1 MVRPDPRDA
10 SSPGKLILLFSP
22 LGLLFLSGCETAGIS
37 FLAPAGPIAAL
48 QHHWFELILVALA
61 IVILPVLVGV
71 PFCLWR
77 YRLGNKNAP
86 YRPDWQYTLSLEYLV
101 WGIPAVIVLMLA
113 VLIWGAERRYSP
125 QTPINSQTPPLE
137 VQVVALNWKWLFI
150 YPAEHVASLDTLALP
165 VGREVRFSLTSDK
178 SMQSF
183 FIPALGSQI
192 YAMAGMVTT
201 LHLRADQPGRYLG
214 ENTQFNGMGFQDE
227 KFTVIALPDPAFRNW
242 MTAAHQSPL
251 ALNDATY
258 RALLR
263 DGNDPQAVSMLTKD
277 QMPPSDPLQPQ
288 GLRFANVPPD
298 FFRNIVNHV
307 HQPPVS
313 QITVPQ

>member
-1 MVRPDPRDA
+1 M
-10 SSPGKLILLFSP
+10 
-22 LGLLFLSGCETAGIS
+22 
-37 FLAPAGPIAAL
+37 
-48 QHHWFELILVALA
+48 
-61 IVILPVLVGV
+61 GV
-71 PFCLWR
+71 PAL
-77 YRLGNKNAP
+77 
-86 YRPDWQYTLSLEYLV
+86 
-101 WGIPAVIVLMLA
+101 IVLMLA

-150 YPAEHVASLDTLALP
+150 YPAEHVASLDTLVLP

-227 KFTVIALPDPAFRNW
+227 KFTVIALPDPEFRNW
-242 MTAAHQSPL
+242 MTAAHQSSL

-258 RALLR
+258 PTLLQ
-263 DGNDPQAVSMLTKD
+263 DGNDHQAVSMLTNG
-277 QMPPSDPLQPQ
+277 QLPSSDPLQPQ

-298 FFRNIVNHV
+298 FFRSIVNHV